1 MTSDSDRIAW
11 VQHAANVVLG
21 AAFKVPVPQLP
32 NVNAKTFGRF
42 PGPAEEHCATGT
54 RTRCQARQFKAG
66 TIAPRPTYA
75 KRRLKGHGVWNHVR
89 AIVGAWVY

>member
-21 AAFKVPVPQLP
+21 AAFKAPNYQALTPKLSAGSQKRQERIAQPVY
-32 NVNAKTFGRF
+32 
-42 PGPAEEHCATGT
+42 GT
-54 RTRCQARQFKAG
+54 RTRYQAPVQGRNYLP
-66 TIAPRPTYA
+66 APDLCKVA
-75 KRRLKGHGVWNHVR
+75 IKRTRGMDHVR